1 MIKIKKDLKN
11 NFTIEIN
18 NNIYSFQRSKVK
30 PQLYLC
36 IRNSS
41 NKSSYNNSV
50 NILLGQFFIKNNKL
64 EFIHIH
70 QENIYEVFIFLVV
83 ASIFIMNK

>member
-18 NNIYSFQRSKVK
+18 NNIYSFKKDENK
-30 PQLYLC
+30 PYLYLC

-50 NILLGQFFIKNNKL
+50 DILLGQFFIKNNKL
-64 EFIHIH
+64 QFIHIH

-83 ASIFIMNK
+83 ASIFIMKK